1 MQDYFSRMRRESLVR
16 KEKHASAPP
25 SEEERLLEDI
35 REVKRQLKSNHAF
48 FAMESDEDLLDAAI
62 YQREALQ
69 ARYRYLLR
77 RARET
82 GAAAAGLP
90 VEAEQ
95 SERWI
100 S

>member
-1 MQDYFSRMRRESLVR
+1 MARKHDYIGRLRGEGR
-16 KEKHASAPP
+16 APAPP
-25 SEEERLLEDI
+25 DERERLIRDI
-35 REVKRQLKSNHAF
+35 REVKRQLDDNHAF

-77 RARET
+77 LARESNIE
-82 GAAAAGLP
+82 AMAMP
-90 VEAEQ
+90 VEDEQ
-95 SERWI
+95 RERWI